1 MGVCFRLM
9 LRLDWCFAGNYWPAE
24 TLTKTTY
31 FYFVQFALRARVC
44 IQVSVLF
51 RWGIPS

>member
-1 MGVCFRLM
+1 MGVGFRLM
-9 LRLDWCFAGNYWPAE
+9 LRLNRYFGCAFSLDE